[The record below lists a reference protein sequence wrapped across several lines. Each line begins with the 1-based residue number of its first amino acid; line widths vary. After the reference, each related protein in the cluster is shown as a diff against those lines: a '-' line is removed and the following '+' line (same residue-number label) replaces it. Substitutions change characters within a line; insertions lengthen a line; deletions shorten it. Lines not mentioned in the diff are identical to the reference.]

1 MAPTVGAKR
10 RGREDAG
17 GELRPGAK
25 ADMVFLDLR
34 NINYVPFNIPT
45 VQVVNA
51 EDGTAIDSVMIG
63 GRMVLDH
70 GTITTIDEKKLF
82 ADAQRAV
89 ERLLGPEA
97 DDIHDMVL
105 RMEEI
110 VGPFCLDILQQDYHV
125 HRHLGG

>member
-1 MAPTVGAKR
+1 MATKG
-10 RGREDAG
+10 
-17 GELRPGAK
+17 GAK
-25 ADMVFLDLR
+25 ADIVFLDLG

-51 EDGTAIDSVMIG
+51 ENGTAADSVMIS

-70 GTITTIDEKKLF
+70 GTITTINEKRLF

-89 ERLLGPEA
+89 GRLLGPEA